1 MTLTDDLP
9 RAWPGP
15 VRGWTVV
22 ILLALASVVSQFDRT
37 VVNLMV
43 GPIKAEFDLD
53 DTHFGMLQG
62 IAFGVFYILACVPI
76 GRLVDRYSRTLV
88 LSLSLALFSLFAMGS
103 GLARNFTQLFL
114 TRVGVGVGEA
124 SVTPAAL
131 SMLSDLF
138 PPERLGRPVSGFLMS
153 APIGQGVAFIG
164 GGSLLQWLT
173 TSSFLQAGVL
183 QGLDPWQAAFVIVG
197 APGLLLVPLFLLL
210 REPERRGP
218 GHAKSLPVAEV
229 VRVVRERAPAL
240 IPMFAGF
247 ALVSLVSYAFFIWT
261 PALFQRTYGW
271 NPAQIGLGFGLI
283 LIVFGTSGVFFAGWM
298 SDRLARRGRL
308 DAPLTVAAFGFVGCG
323 IFGALAPL
331 MPNAT
336 AALAML
342 APAIFLS
349 MMPYPCAGASIQ
361 MIVPNRARGQV
372 TALYITVT
380 TLVGLSIGP
389 IIVGMMTDHVFRDPA
404 DIRYSMAIVTAVAAP
419 LMFVLLLAARRP
431 YRNIR
436 AAMAAATA
444 DPR

>member
-1 MTLTDDLP
+1 MTDDLP

-22 ILLALASVVSQFDRT
+22 FLLALASVVSQFDRT

-53 DTHFGMLQG
+53 DTQFGMLQG

-76 GRLVDRYSRTLV
+76 GRLVDRYSRTGVLA
-88 LSLSLALFSLFAMGS
+88 LSLGLFSLFAMGS

-164 GGSLLQWLT
+164 GGTLLQWLT
-173 TSSFLQAGVL
+173 TSSFLASGAF
-183 QGLDPWQAAFVIVG
+183 QGLDPWQAAFIIVG

-210 REPERRGP
+210 REPVRRGP
-218 GHAKSLPVAEV
+218 GHSASLPVAEV
-229 VRVVRERAPAL
+229 VRVVRSRAPAL
-240 IPMFAGF
+240 VPMFASF

-271 NPAQIGLGFGLI
+271 NPAQMGLGFGLI

-308 DAPLTVAAFGFVGCG
+308 DAPLTVAAYGFVGCG
-323 IFGALAPL
+323 VFGTLAPL

-336 AALAML
+336 AALMH
-342 APAIFLS
+342 
-349 MMPYPCAGASIQ
+349 AGAGDLPQ
-361 MIVPNRARGQV
+361 HD
-372 TALYITVT
+372 ALP
-380 TLVGLSIGP
+380 LRRR
-389 IIVGMMTDHVFRDPA
+389 RDP
-404 DIRYSMAIVTAVAAP
+404 DDRSQ
-419 LMFVLLLAARRP
+419 
-431 YRNIR
+431 
-436 AAMAAATA
+436 
-444 DPR
+444 PRTRTGDCALHHRDDAGGLEHRTRSSSG